1 MPEPYYC
8 TVAEFEAETG
18 ATATGTK
25 GIATIENAEDVID
38 DLLGRPTSDP
48 ATTGRKVVQTDVEAW
63 QWAKLK
69 RATVKLAAALW
80 ANPNLVGG
88 RRWKSESGPDFS
100 FSGPQG
106 SQVGT
111 QVLALLNASGLRNL
125 ASRATRGRRLRH
137 ESFFAASRH
146 GGT

>member
-1 MPEPYYC
+1 M
-8 TVAEFEAETG
+8 ANTG
-18 ATATGTK
+18 AK

-69 RATVKLAAALW
+69 RATIKLAAALW

-88 RRWKSESGPDFS
+88 RRWRSESGPDFS

-106 SQVGT
+106 SQVGG
-111 QVLALLNASGLRNL
+111 QVLALLTASGLRHL
-125 ASRATRGRRLRH
+125 AGRATRGRRSY
-137 ESFFAASRH
+137 ESFFAATRH
-146 GGT
+146 DGT